1 MKILRKDLMR
11 KNFLVFGSPCIGQE
25 EIDEVVDTMRSGWL
39 GTGPKTHRLEKEFAG
54 YLGVK
59 NSVAVNSCTAALH
72 LSMLASGIGPGDE
85 VIVPDLTFC
94 ATVNAVIHTGARPVF
109 ADIKI
114 PDMNISP
121 DEILRLI
128 TPRTKAII
136 PVHLYGNPVDMD
148 PIREI
153 ADRHGLMIID
163 DAAHAIEA
171 TYKNRKM
178 GHLGDITC
186 FSFYITKNMTT
197 VEGGMVTSENE
208 EWIDKIKIYALH
220 GMSKDAWSRFSDKGY
235 KHYQV
240 VMPGYKYNMT
250 DLQSSIGLH
259 QLKKLET
266 NLLRRQEI
274 WKMYDHELKDLPLEL
289 PSSGRKEDRHACH
302 LYAIRVKKESPLDRD
317 ELMNALF
324 LKNIGTGV
332 HYTALHLHPYYS
344 QAYGYKQGDF
354 PASEMVGDTTLSI
367 PLSAALTD
375 EDVWDVI
382 KALRECLK

>member
-1 MKILRKDLMR
+1 MR

-39 GTGPKTHRLEKEFAG
+39 GTGPKTHRLEKEFAR

-114 PDMNISP
+114 PDMTISP

-153 ADRHGLMIID
+153 TDRHGLMIID

-171 TYKNRKM
+171 IYKNRKM

-274 WKMYDHELKDLPLEL
+274 WKMYDDELKDLPLEL
-289 PSSGRKEDRHACH
+289 PSIGRKENRHALH

>member
-274 WKMYDHELKDLPLEL
+274 WKMYDHELKDLPWNC
-289 PSSGRKEDRHACH
+289 PQAAAKRTGMPATCTRSG
-302 LYAIRVKKESPLDRD
+302 LKKSPRLT
-317 ELMNALF
+317 EMN
-324 LKNIGTGV
+324 
-332 HYTALHLHPYYS
+332 
-344 QAYGYKQGDF
+344 
-354 PASEMVGDTTLSI
+354 
-367 PLSAALTD
+367 
-375 EDVWDVI
+375 
-382 KALRECLK
+382 